1 MKKRYMN
8 NKLFY
13 IPQRK
18 RIQSGGA
25 KSSLG
30 SVIGKLVGK
39 GISAAIKHVP
49 KHIVKPILK
58 SSVIQK
64 QLAKASTIPLKSV
77 GSNIVKTA
85 KASGGMGI
93 QKALLGLQVASIPL
107 EVTGIVQSEKS
118 IRAQYDANKPLSRF
132 KPVFV

>member
-18 RIQSGGA
+18 RIQRGGA

-30 SVIGKLVGK
+30 SVIGKLLGK
-39 GISAAIKHVP
+39 GISTAIKYVP

-58 SSVIQK
+58 SSVVQK
-64 QLAKASTIPLKSV
+64 LATKASAIPLKSAA
-77 GSNIVKTA
+77 SNIAKTA
-85 KASGGMGI
+85 KASSGQGI
-93 QKALLGLQVASIPL
+93 QRALLGLQLATLPL

-118 IRAQYDANKPLSRF
+118 LRAQHDANKPLSRF

>member
-18 RIQSGGA
+18 RNQRGGGFGSIA
-25 KSSLG
+25 RALG
-30 SVIGKLVGK
+30 KVAIK
-39 GISAAIKHVP
+39 GISAVIKHVP

-58 SSVIQK
+58 SSAVQK
-64 QLAKASTIPLKSV
+64 LATKATTIPLKSV
-77 GSNIVKTA
+77 GSNIAKTA
-85 KASGGMGI
+85 KASSGQGI
-93 QKALLGLQVASIPL
+93 QRALLGLQLATLPL

-118 IRAQYDANKPLSRF
+118 LRAQHDANKPLSRF

>member
-18 RIQSGGA
+18 RIQRGGA

-30 SVIGKLVGK
+30 SVIGKLARK
-39 GISAAIKHVP
+39 AISGAIKHVP

-58 SSVIQK
+58 STVI
-64 QLAKASTIPLKSV
+64 
-77 GSNIVKTA
+77 
-85 KASGGMGI
+85 
-93 QKALLGLQVASIPL
+93 
-107 EVTGIVQSEKS
+107 
-118 IRAQYDANKPLSRF
+118 
-132 KPVFV
+132 